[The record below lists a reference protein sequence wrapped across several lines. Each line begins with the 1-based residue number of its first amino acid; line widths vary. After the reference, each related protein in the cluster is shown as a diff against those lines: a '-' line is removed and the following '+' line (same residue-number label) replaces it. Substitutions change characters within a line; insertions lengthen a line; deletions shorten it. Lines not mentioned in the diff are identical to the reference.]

1 MSLKRKAKT
10 VAGNQVVDN
19 TLPINSLNCT
29 SNDFNMSG
37 NSPLLVPTQQA
48 VMTYVQTHAQE
59 FVLEGLIENPT
70 DNDIAIILEA
80 RGLTLNEGD
89 TFLYIQVDNDNNP
102 INSKKLTYN
111 GFNFQVVYE
120 QQSFN
125 TADESDFLPDPR
137 NYIGAIGDG
146 FTRDIV
152 TGGAGVFT
160 ANNADSTDAIYIEAS
175 NPHNY
180 QSIGDKYKIT
190 LTTANQ
196 QNTNGINLKVYPAG
210 VGGINSLDPIL
221 DVITATTDGT
231 HEHEFIGTARSH
243 WIVFYGNNTTLNVTD
258 LNMTKIAD
266 SSPHIIMTKIPT
278 AATYTYELFNRFG
291 LGDPGVTFTAT
302 NDGVLTTGSVEFR
315 LYRPLNII
323 GVSRVTVRVTATYD
337 TTINVG
343 GSPQNVTATTF
354 QDYHMRVEN

>member
-59 FVLEGLIENPT
+59 FVLEGLFENPT

-102 INSKKLTYN
+102 INSKKLTYS
-111 GFNFQVVYE
+111 GFGFQVTFE
-120 QQSFN
+120 QQPQSKAGESFI
-125 TADESDFLPDPR
+125 LPAR
-137 NYIGAIGDG
+137 NNIGGFGDG

-152 TGGAGVFT
+152 TGGTGVFT
-160 ANNADSTDAIYIEAS
+160 ANNADSTDVFFIDAS
-175 NPHNY
+175 TKD
-180 QSIGDKYKIT
+180 QQIGRKYKIS

-196 QNTNGINLKVYPAG
+196 QNTNGINLKVYYNDGTGIDG
-210 VGGINSLDPIL
+210 VDPIL

-231 HEHEFIGTARSH
+231 HEHEFIGVAGQNH
-243 WIVFYGNNTTLNVTD
+243 FIVFYGNNTTLNVTALD
-258 LNMTKIAD
+258 MFLPESTL
-266 SSPHIIMTKIPT
+266 PHVIHTKIPT
-278 AATYTYELFNRFG
+278 AATYTYELFNRYG

-302 NDGVLTTGSVEFR
+302 NDGVLTTDSVEFR
-315 LYRPLNII
+315 LYRPLHII

-343 GSPQNVTATTF
+343 GVPQAVTATTF
-354 QDYHMRVEN
+354 KDYHMRVEN

>member
-1 MSLKRKAKT
+1 MTLKRKAKT

-59 FVLEGLIENPT
+59 FVLRGLIENPT

-102 INSKKLTYN
+102 IDSKKLTYS
-111 GFNFQVVYE
+111 GFNFQVTFE

-125 TADESDFLPDPR
+125 TADQRDFLPNAR
-137 NYIGAIGDG
+137 FYIGGFGDG
-146 FTRDIV
+146 FTRDIE

-160 ANNADSTDAIYIEAS
+160 ANNADSTDIFFLDAGANEQAIG
-175 NPHNY
+175 H
-180 QSIGDKYKIT
+180 KYKIT

-196 QNTNGINLKVYPAG
+196 QNTNGINLKVYPN
-210 VGGINSLDPIL
+210 GGTGIDGQDPVL

-231 HEHEFIGTARSH
+231 HEHEFIGTAVSH
-243 WIVFYGNNTTLNVTD
+243 FIVFYGNNTTLNVTD
-258 LNMTKIAD
+258 LTMTKIAD
-266 SSPHIIMTKIPT
+266 ASPHIIATKIPT

-302 NDGVLTTGSVEFR
+302 NDGVLTTDSVEFR
-315 LYRPLNII
+315 LYRPLNRI

-354 QDYHMRVEN
+354 KDYHMRVEN